1 MTDIEAAVDAAMLP
15 WLVVAC
21 VVVGLVVGSFLNVV
35 VWRVPR
41 GESVVRPR
49 SACPACGHPIRP
61 RDNVPVV
68 SWLLLRARCR
78 DCAAPIS
85 VRYPLVEA
93 GTGVLFGLV
102 AWRFGYTWELLPFLY
117 LAAIS
122 VALALIDLEHRRL
135 PDAIVLPSYVVAAVA
150 FTAIAV
156 ATGEYGTL
164 GRAAAGAA
172 VLFGFYFLL
181 VVIQPKGMGWGDV
194 KLAGV
199 LGIYL
204 GWLGWGA
211 LVVGAFAAFLLGGVF
226 SIGLMLAGRAGRK
239 SKVPFGPWMLLGAA
253 VGVAVG
259 EPLWSAYLSVMS

>member
-1 MTDIEAAVDAAMLP
+1 MSAYAAADAGMLP

-21 VVVGLVVGSFLNVV
+21 VAVGLAVGSFLNVV

-49 SACPACGHPIRP
+49 SACPACGHPIRA
-61 RDNVPVV
+61 RDNVPLL

-85 VRYPLVEA
+85 ARYPLVEA
-93 GTGVLFGLV
+93 GTAALFGLV
-102 AWRFGYTWELLPFLY
+102 AWRFGFSWDLLPFLY
-117 LAAIS
+117 LAAVA

-135 PDAIVLPSYVVAAVA
+135 PNAIVLPSYVVAAVA

-156 ATGEYGTL
+156 ATGEYGPL
-164 GRAAAGAA
+164 GRAAAGGAA
-172 VLFGFYFLL
+172 LYAFYFLL
-181 VVIQPKGMGWGDV
+181 VVVQPKGMGFGDV

-199 LGIYL
+199 LGIHL

-211 LVVGAFAAFLLGGVF
+211 LVVGAFAAFLLGGLF
-226 SIGLMLAGRAGRK
+226 AIGLLVARRAGRRT
-239 SKVPFGPWMLLGAA
+239 KVPFGPWMLLGAA

-259 EPLWSAYLSVMS
+259 QPLWNAYLDLFL